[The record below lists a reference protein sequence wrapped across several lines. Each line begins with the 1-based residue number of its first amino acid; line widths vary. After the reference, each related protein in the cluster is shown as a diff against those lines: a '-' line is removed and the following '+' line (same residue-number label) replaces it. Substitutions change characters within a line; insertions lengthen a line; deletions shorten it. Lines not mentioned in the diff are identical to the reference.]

1 MNENRK
7 VIIDAGHG
15 GPEPGAVYNGRKE
28 KNDTLRLAFDL
39 GSALERRG
47 IQVSYTR
54 VEDAYDTPYE
64 KAAMGNQSGA
74 DFFVSIH
81 RNAMPVPGTGSG
93 IENLVF
99 SASGTAGLLG
109 KNIGRQLAAV
119 GWTDLGVKERPGLV
133 VLRRTKMPDFLT
145 MKRTTPFLMPIWR
158 PQPTPSPTASL
169 RPLRSWRPGRTR
181 RPAGRSLDFIWRRPG
196 CSGCAPMPRPS
207 FRS

>member
-54 VEDAYDTPYE
+54 VEDVYDTPYE

-74 DFFVSIH
+74 DFFVSI
-81 RNAMPVPGTGSG
+81 
-93 IENLVF
+93 L
-99 SASGTAGLLG
+99 
-109 KNIGRQLAAV
+109 
-119 GWTDLGVKERPGLV
+119 
-133 VLRRTKMPDFLT
+133 
-145 MKRTTPFLMPIWR
+145 
-158 PQPTPSPTASL
+158 SL
-169 RPLRSWRPGRTR
+169 
-181 RPAGRSLDFIWRRPG
+181 IHI
-196 CSGCAPMPRPS
+196 
-207 FRS
+207 